1 MADKVVL
8 AYSGGLD
15 TSIIIP
21 WLKETYGLEVHAV
34 CGDVGQGEDE
44 LRGLDEKAKKTGA
57 RSCKVVDV
65 RREFLEGYVWP
76 NLRAMSVYEGRYL
89 LGTSMA
95 RPILAKVQVDY
106 AREIGAR
113 YVAHGCTGKGN
124 DQVRFE
130 LTYQALAPDLEIIA
144 PWREWDIKSREDAID
159 YAEARKIPI
168 TASRTKIYSRDRN
181 LWHIS
186 HEGGALE
193 DPANAPPE
201 DVWVLTVAPEKA
213 PDRAETVTLG
223 FEGGV
228 PVSVN
233 GKTLAAEALVA
244 QLNALGGKHGVGRVD
259 ICENRLVGMKS
270 RGVYETPGGTILL
283 EGLRTLRALTMDRDT
298 FRMCEKL
305 MPDYADLV
313 YTGRWFA
320 PLREALDT
328 FFVEATRPVTGT
340 VDVKL
345 FKGTATALG
354 AKSKYSLYSED
365 LATFG
370 DSAKYDHKDS
380 KGFVRLYGLPGMV
393 AASVR
398 RSTGLD
404 RSNSSSKS
412 GSKPV
417 SKLVK
422 ATPKSQ
428 APALATKTNAK
439 KPALAS
445 TSAKKKVRT

>member
-21 WLKETYGLEVHAV
+21 WIQEHYGLEVHAV
-34 CGDVGQGEDE
+34 CGDVGQGESE
-44 LRGLDEKAKKTGA
+44 LAGLEAKAKKTGA
-57 RSCKVVDV
+57 KSCKVVDV
-65 RREFLEGYVWP
+65 RREFLTDYVWP

-106 AREIGAR
+106 AREVGAK

-130 LTYQALAPDLEIIA
+130 LTYQALAPDLEILA
-144 PWREWDIKSREDAID
+144 PWREWDIRSREDAID

-168 TASRTKIYSRDRN
+168 TASKTKIYSRDRN

-193 DPANAPPE
+193 DPKNAPPD
-201 DVWVLTVAPEKA
+201 DVWMLTVSPEKA
-213 PDRAETVTLG
+213 PDTANIVTIG
-223 FEGGV
+223 YEQGV
-228 PVSVN
+228 PVSVD
-233 GKTLAAEALVA
+233 GKSMAPEALVA
-244 QLNALGGKHGVGRVD
+244 HLNTIGGAHGVGRVD

-328 FFVEATRPVTGT
+328 FFAEATKTVTGS
-340 VDVKL
+340 VQVKL

-354 AKSKYSLYSED
+354 ATSPYSLYSED

-370 DSAKYDHKDS
+370 PSAKYDHADS

-398 RSTGLD
+398 RAKGVGGST
-404 RSNSSSKS
+404 SSAAKKTK
-412 GSKPV
+412 GSTPKA
-417 SKLVK
+417 SKLVSVATK
-422 ATPKSQ
+422 ASAPK
-428 APALATKTNAK
+428 LATKSGARR
-439 KPALAS
+439 
-445 TSAKKKVRT
+445 TSNKKVRA